1 MFLAGILVDQM
12 TGKEYP
18 AASDLTSDELLQIA
32 SIAKNF
38 NRLNSYVKWCEAA
51 IEAAKREKSEKSKI
65 AKIRKLISVGKK
77 DHDEVKQPT
86 LLEAAR
92 K

>member
-1 MFLAGILVDQM
+1 M

-51 IEAAKREKSEKSKI
+51 IEAAKREKSEKSKV
-65 AKIRKLISVGKK
+65 AKIRKLISLGKK
-77 DHDEVKQPT
+77 DHDEVETNYLKLPEYWIYR
-86 LLEAAR
+86 LGH
-92 K
+92 